1 MDRKIFINHLV
12 SAKAPLVGLILTS
25 LLAACGETATTG
37 SSTPAPS
44 TTTQITENPVNAEV
58 KPTAPAVEN
67 SGSECTLPAL
77 PDYNDLTATNDK
89 FPDPFTM
96 IDGTAVTHKEQWRC
110 RRAEIAVQAQKY
122 ELGEKPGP
130 AQKITGEFIDN
141 IFRVTVEEAGKSIS
155 YDLEVTLPEQGTPP
169 FPAMIGIGAVSLNQ
183 AELMKLGVALIKF
196 PNNDIAEQIN
206 SQSRGKG
213 KFYELYG
220 ADHTAGAL
228 MAWAWGVSRAIDA
241 LEISETPID
250 ASRLGI
256 TGCSRNG
263 KGAII
268 AGAFDERIAL
278 TIGQESGSGGAASW
292 RISDAQLA
300 AGQNVQTL
308 RQIVTENVWFT
319 ESFKDFSESV
329 NRLPFDH
336 HQVLGMIAPRGLL
349 IIENSIEWLGIE
361 SAYVTPVIAQEIW
374 TALGVADHLGVSQM
388 LEHPHCQQPAAQQPE
403 INAFVKKFLL
413 GDNTADTQVIKTE
426 TGLVVDKKRWVDWS
440 TPSLQ

>member
-1 MDRKIFINHLV
+1 MDRKTFINHLV

-96 IDGTAVTHKEQWRC
+96 IDGTAVTHKDQWRC

-250 ASRLGI
+250 ASRL
-256 TGCSRNG
+256 
-263 KGAII
+263 
-268 AGAFDERIAL
+268 
-278 TIGQESGSGGAASW
+278 
-292 RISDAQLA
+292 
-300 AGQNVQTL
+300 
-308 RQIVTENVWFT
+308 
-319 ESFKDFSESV
+319 
-329 NRLPFDH
+329 
-336 HQVLGMIAPRGLL
+336 
-349 IIENSIEWLGIE
+349 
-361 SAYVTPVIAQEIW
+361 
-374 TALGVADHLGVSQM
+374 
-388 LEHPHCQQPAAQQPE
+388 
-403 INAFVKKFLL
+403 
-413 GDNTADTQVIKTE
+413 
-426 TGLVVDKKRWVDWS
+426 
-440 TPSLQ
+440 